1 MDNVTNPLENQDG
14 PPPVEPTGKGQPH
27 HVEARLAGL
36 EPELKDMFEKN
47 IADKVA
53 TERNYRNAD
62 AELRK
67 TQQKLAEMVKEKQDA
82 ETARMV
88 EQGKYKELAEAS
100 EKRAREADD
109 KLFTFQVKSHLDREL
124 DAAGAIDSDM
134 MSAAVLAKY
143 SDELRSNPDKATEL
157 VASLKVAKPLLF
169 KQMVAADAADAT
181 PVPRSTGAPDTSPP
195 AGKNPS
201 TFDATDK
208 SVPENE
214 VKRRYKEAMKNVSW
228 FS

>member
-1 MDNVTNPLENQDG
+1 MDNSLENQDG
-14 PPPVEPTGKGQPH
+14 PPPVEPTSVGKPH
-27 HVEARLAGL
+27 HVEARLANL

-67 TQQKLAEMVKEKQDA
+67 TQQKLAEMQKEKQDA

-100 EKRAREADD
+100 EKRARDVED
-109 KLFTFQVKSHLDREL
+109 KMFHMQVKSHLDREL
-124 DAAGAIDSDM
+124 EAAGAIDSDM

-157 VASLKVAKPLLF
+157 VASLRTAKPLLF
-169 KQMVAADAADAT
+169 KQIVAADSQEAN
-181 PVPRSTGAPDTSPP
+181 PVPRSTGAAETTPP

-201 TFDATDK
+201 SFDALDK
-208 SVPENE
+208 KTSEAD
-214 VKRRYKEAMKNVSW
+214 VKRRYQEAMKNASW
-228 FS
+228 FN